1 MLNFMQKNI
10 YNYLLPSPFLSPSV
24 IDIDYMREWK
34 ENRKININL
43 HCDTKKRK
51 VLISLHSFHH

>member
-1 MLNFMQKNI
+1 MQKKI

-24 IDIDYMREWK
+24 IDIDCMREWK

-43 HCDTKKRK
+43 RCETKKKKKRK

>member
-1 MLNFMQKNI
+1 MQKKI

-24 IDIDYMREWK
+24 IDIDCMREWK

-43 HCDTKKRK
+43 RCETKKRK
-51 VLISLHSFHH
+51 EKS